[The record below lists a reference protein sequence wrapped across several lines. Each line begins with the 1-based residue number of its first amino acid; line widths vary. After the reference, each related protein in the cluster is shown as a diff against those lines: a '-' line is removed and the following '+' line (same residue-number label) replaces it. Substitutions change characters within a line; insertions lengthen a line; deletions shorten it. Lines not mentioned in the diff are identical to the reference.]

1 MQYLPT
7 ILKTAKENGMEHF
20 FVEQDIV
27 AQTAIALKKS
37 FDYLRSL

>member
-20 FVEQDIV
+20 FIEQDIV
-27 AQTAIALKKS
+27 AQPAIALKKS